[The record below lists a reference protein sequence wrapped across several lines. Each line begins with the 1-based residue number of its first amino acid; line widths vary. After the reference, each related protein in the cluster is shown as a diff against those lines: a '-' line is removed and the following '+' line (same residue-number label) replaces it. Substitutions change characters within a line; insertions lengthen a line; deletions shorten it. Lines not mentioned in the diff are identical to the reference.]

1 MVDRIQVG
9 CRLTYQVQS
18 RTTFLLNVGVAETE
32 FQTVASDRYETVPYT
47 PLEILHVGLCSNR
60 VHRLTCEPGQFSLA
74 YDATVQMNSDVLLA
88 PSLTEHEYCQL
99 PAEVLPFLNPSRY
112 CESDRLANFASSE
125 FGNSIHGYF
134 RVRAICDWTQ
144 RHLSY
149 VSGSTNNLS
158 TACDVIIQRQGVCRD
173 FTHLAIALCRGL
185 GIPARYVAGYAMNL
199 NPPDFHGFFE
209 AYLAGR
215 WFLFDAT
222 SLAPIGGLVRIATGL
237 DAADV
242 PFATILGSAVLLEK
256 SVFAKGI
263 GNVERLNQDPNS
275 VGISTVSLED

>member
-1 MVDRIQVG
+1 MMDRIQVG
-9 CRLTYQVQS
+9 CRLTYQVDM
-18 RTTFLLNVGVAETE
+18 RTTFLFNVGVAETE
-32 FQTVASDRYETVPYT
+32 FQSVASDCYETVPFT
-47 PLEILHVGLCSNR
+47 PLEILKVGLCSNR
-60 VHRLTCEPGQFSLA
+60 VHRLTCEPGVFSLN

-88 PSLTEHEYCQL
+88 PSLTEHEFREL

-112 CESDRLANFASSE
+112 CESDRLANFAFSE

-134 RVRAICDWTQ
+134 RVRSICDWTQ

-149 VSGSTNNLS
+149 VPGSTTNLS

-222 SLAPIGGLVRIATGL
+222 NLAPIGGLVRIATGF

-256 SVFAKGI
+256 SVFARGI
-263 GNVERLNQDPNS
+263 GNVERLNQNPNS
-275 VGISTVSLED
+275 VGISTVSMEG

>member
-1 MVDRIQVG
+1 
-9 CRLTYQVQS
+9 
-18 RTTFLLNVGVAETE
+18 
-32 FQTVASDRYETVPYT
+32 
-47 PLEILHVGLCSNR
+47 
-60 VHRLTCEPGQFSLA
+60 
-74 YDATVQMNSDVLLA
+74 MNSDVLLA
-88 PSLTEHEYCQL
+88 PNLTEHEFREL

-112 CESDRLANFASSE
+112 CESDRLANFAFSE

-149 VSGSTNNLS
+149 VPGSTDNLS

-185 GIPARYVAGYAMNL
+185 GIPARYVAGYAINL

-222 SLAPIGGLVRIATGL
+222 SLAPIGGLVRIASGL

-242 PFATILGSAVLLEK
+242 PFATILGSALLIEK
-256 SVFAKGI
+256 NVFARGI

-275 VGISTVSLED
+275 VGISTVSVED

>member
-1 MVDRIQVG
+1 MDRIQVG
-9 CRLTYQVQS
+9 CRLTYQVNS
-18 RTTFLLNVGVAETE
+18 RTTFLFNVGVAETE
-32 FQTVASDRYETVPYT
+32 FQTVSSDRYETLPYT
-47 PLEILHVGLCSNR
+47 PLEILNVGLCANR
-60 VHRLTCEPGQFSLA
+60 VHRLTCEPGMFSLS
-74 YDATVQMNSDVLLA
+74 YEATVQMNSDMLLT
-88 PSLTEHEYCQL
+88 PNLTEHEYRDL

-112 CESDRLANFASSE
+112 CESDRLANFAFSE

-134 RVRAICDWTQ
+134 RVRAICDWTK

-149 VSGSTNNLS
+149 VPDSTNNLS

-222 SLAPIGGLVRIATGL
+222 SLAPIGGLVRIASGN

-242 PFATILGSAVLLEK
+242 PFATILGSAALLEK
-256 SVFAKGI
+256 TVFAQGI
-263 GNVERLNQDPNS
+263 GNVAGLYQDPDS
-275 VGISTVSLED
+275 VGISTVSRED